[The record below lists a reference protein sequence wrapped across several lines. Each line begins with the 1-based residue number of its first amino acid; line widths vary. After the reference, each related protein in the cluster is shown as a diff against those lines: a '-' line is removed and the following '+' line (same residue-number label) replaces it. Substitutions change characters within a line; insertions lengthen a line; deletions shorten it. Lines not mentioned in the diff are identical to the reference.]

1 MNRECKKQKPEKGKG
16 KIMNK
21 YKNNVFKT
29 TASVLALAAVAN
41 LSSTAAAQDSQ
52 PDEVIATGIIQSLE
66 NALVE
71 KRQAN
76 NLVEVIKAE
85 DIGKLPDQNLAEVLE
100 NITGIQITRTAGV
113 GSGVQIRGTD
123 FNRTEINGVSSVGS
137 GFGRTGISFQDIP
150 ASLVSS
156 LTVTK
161 VPEAKTVEGS
171 VGGTINLETLRP
183 LDFKEPIK
191 AFRAQVEQSDLADS
205 VTPRFSGTIGNN
217 WTNAKGQE
225 LGLVFSGSYAK
236 QDVAFF
242 NPRADRDNVT
252 SANDPNFNSSTDFDY
267 LRIQFF
273 QQNYDNF
280 EFDTLNLNGTLEY
293 APNENMRFYV
303 DGIYNDQERTQESY
317 VLDLSG
323 VSNGDVVS
331 NTNYTGFETV
341 DFGEIDGPNGPV
353 NLGSVQAALTGV
365 LTPGID
371 SRGRQDPNFRVS
383 TSTGARITESAVFA
397 TGLDFEKD
405 RLSGKIE
412 VSTASSETDSPQ
424 FRPRLE
430 FINPNAPQP
439 TSASPDNGVPVQFDL
454 SNDTL
459 QFGFAQGLDTSP
471 TTAQLLDPANY
482 QLGRVTFSNSEAD
495 NRETGARLDLSYDM
509 EDSLSFLT
517 SVDAGY
523 RYNETTSE
531 RSSATSSVN
540 YGSFLNRPRASQFS
554 QFVIAGPD
562 NFDAAD
568 GRDLFIQNY
577 LAVDPEVSFSD
588 PQAVAAAINDAVR
601 ANNANPNLG
610 TTRTLPELGAP
621 TESANAFFN
630 ISEQTHALY
639 AQANFDGSAS
649 NIPVRGNLGVRWV
662 DTTITSTGNTV
673 TQGNV
678 NQTETSASYDFFL
691 PRFNVVANATDDL
704 LIRGGVAK
712 DIRRPGFTDLST
724 SVNFGTG
731 SNSVVALG
739 NPGLVPES
747 VWSYDLSAEYYFT
760 PSSLISVGVFHKER
774 TNLFTDIQE
783 DPPGNPAA
791 DGTLNIDVTDPCE
804 QGGIF
809 NPIADRNINSPIP
822 GVGICVPFRTQSNGE
837 GTFTQ
842 TGLELAGQFDLSS
855 FEDRLGWASGFGF
868 IGNYTYQKP
877 GGSAQDF
884 ASNFRR
890 IGGNRN
896 IFGNLGVAEPLQQ
909 IVQPNLSRNTYNAT
923 MFYEKFGL
931 SARARYT
938 WRSSFSLPASVESF
952 KAGAPLI
959 NGSRGQLNANMTYDV
974 NDNISVGIEGINILQ
989 GDQQQYCVKNN
1000 TLLCFNGFT
1009 DRRLIAG
1016 LNVKF

>member
-1 MNRECKKQKPEKGKG
+1 MNTKKSFIKA
-16 KIMNK
+16 
-21 YKNNVFKT
+21 T
-29 TASVLALAAVAN
+29 LLSASVLAMATSV
-41 LSSTAAAQDSQ
+41 AAQDSN
-52 PDEVIATGIIQSLE
+52 PADEVIATGIRQSLA

-71 KRQAN
+71 KRQAA

-113 GSGVQIRGTD
+113 GTGVQIRGTD
-123 FNRTEINGVSSVGS
+123 SNRTEINGISTVGS
-137 GFGRTGISFQDIP
+137 GFGRTGISFEDIP
-150 ASLVSS
+150 AALVSS
-156 LTVTK
+156 LQVTK
-161 VPEAKTVEGS
+161 VPEAKTIEGS

-183 LDFKEPIK
+183 LELSERVI
-191 AFRAQVEQSDLADS
+191 AFRAQAEQSDLADTI
-205 VTPRFSGTIGNN
+205 TPRFSGTIANN
-217 WTNAKGQE
+217 WQNNKGQE
-225 LGLVFSGSYAK
+225 FGVAFSGSFAR

-252 SANDPNFNSSTDFDY
+252 TANNPNFDSSTDFDY

-280 EFDTLNLNGTLEY
+280 EYETFNLNGTVEY
-293 APNENMRFYV
+293 APNENTRFYV
-303 DGIYNDQERTQESY
+303 EGIYNDQERRQESY

-323 VSNGDVVS
+323 VSNGAVVS
-331 NTNYTGFETV
+331 STNYTGFETV
-341 DFGEIDGPNGPV
+341 DFGEIDGPNGPI

-365 LTPGID
+365 LIPNTEG
-371 SRGRQDPNFRVS
+371 SNLDPNFRVS
-383 TSTGARITESAVFA
+383 TSTGARVTESAVFA
-397 TGLDFEKD
+397 TGLDFEKN

-430 FINPNAPQP
+430 FINPNSVQP
-439 TSASPDNGVPVQFDL
+439 RGRSADNGVPVEFDL
-454 SNDTL
+454 SDGTL
-459 QFGFAQGLDTSP
+459 QFGFAQGLDSSP

-482 QLGRVTFSNSEAD
+482 QLGRLTFSNSQAD
-495 NRETGARLDLSYDM
+495 NRESAARLDLSYDM

-517 SVDAGY
+517 SIDVGY
-523 RYNETTSE
+523 RYNETSSE
-531 RSSATSSVN
+531 RNSSISSIN
-540 YGSFLNRPRASQFS
+540 YGRDLNRPSADQFS
-554 QFVIAGPD
+554 DFVIAGPD

-568 GRDLFIQNY
+568 NRDLFIGNY
-577 LAVDPEVSFSD
+577 LAVDPEISFSD
-588 PQAVAAAINDAVR
+588 PQAIVAAINSAVR
-601 ANNANPNLG
+601 ANNANPNLPG
-610 TTRTLPELGAP
+610 RQLPELQTP
-621 TESANAFFN
+621 SETSTAFFN
-630 ISEQTHALY
+630 ISEKTHALY
-639 AQANFDGSAS
+639 AQANFDGDFS
-649 NIPVRGNLGVRWV
+649 NIPVRGNLGLRWI
-662 DTTITSTGNTV
+662 DTTINSVGNTV
-673 TQGNV
+673 AQGAV
-678 NQTETSASYDFFL
+678 SQTETSASYDFFL
-691 PRFNVVANATDDL
+691 PRFNVVANATDDIL
-704 LIRGGVAK
+704 LRGGVAR
-712 DIRRPGFTDLST
+712 DIRRPGFTNLST

-747 VWSYDLSAEYYFT
+747 VWSYDLSAEYYFS
-760 PSSLISVGVFHKER
+760 PSSLISVGLFHKSR

-783 DPPGNPAA
+783 DPPGNAAA
-791 DGTLNIDVTDPCE
+791 DGTLNIDVTPPCE
-804 QGGIF
+804 GGGIF

-822 GVGICVPFRTQSNGE
+822 GVGLCVPFRTQANGE
-837 GTFTQ
+837 GSFTQ
-842 TGLELAGQFDLSS
+842 TGLEFAAQFDLSS
-855 FEDRLGWASGFGF
+855 YEDRLGWASGFGF

-896 IFGNLGVAEPLQQ
+896 IFGNLGIADPLQQ
-909 IVQPNLSRNTYNAT
+909 IVQPNLSKNTYNAT
-923 MFYEKFGL
+923 VFYEKYGL

-959 NGSRGQLNANMTYDV
+959 NSARGQLNANVTYDV
-974 NDNISVGIEGINILQ
+974 TDNMSVGVEAINLLQ
-989 GDQQQYCVKNN
+989 GDQQQYCVKDG

-1016 LNVKF
+1016 LNYKF

>member
-1 MNRECKKQKPEKGKG
+1 M
-16 KIMNK
+16 
-21 YKNNVFKT
+21 KT
-29 TASVLALAAVAN
+29 SRIHLLRATASVAALSA
-41 LSSTAAAQDSQ
+41 LTAIAGTAMAQDAGG
-52 PDEVIATGIIQSLE
+52 DEIIATGIRQSLE

-113 GSGVQIRGTD
+113 GTGVQIRGTD
-123 FNRTEINGVSSVGS
+123 ANRTEINGVSTVGS
-137 GFGRTGISFQDIP
+137 GFGRTGISFEDIP

-156 LTVTK
+156 LQVTK

-183 LDFKEPIK
+183 LELNERVI
-191 AFRAQVEQSDLADS
+191 AFRAQAEQSDLADTI
-205 VTPRFSGTIGNN
+205 TPRFSGTIANN
-217 WTNAKGQE
+217 WSNSKGQE
-225 LGLVFSGSYAK
+225 LGVAFSGSYAR

-252 SANDPNFNSSTDFDY
+252 RANDPNFDSSTDFDF

-280 EFDTLNLNGTLEY
+280 EYETFNLNGTLEY
-293 APNENMRFYV
+293 APNENTRFYV
-303 DGIYNDQERTQESY
+303 EGIYNDQERRQESY

-323 VSNGDVVS
+323 VSNGAVVS
-331 NTNYTGFETV
+331 STNYTGFETV
-341 DFGEIDGPNGPV
+341 NFGEIDGPNGPV
-353 NLGSVQAALTGV
+353 DLGSVQAALTGV
-365 LTPGID
+365 LIPNTTG
-371 SRGRQDPNFRVS
+371 SRLDPNFRVS
-383 TSTGARITESAVFA
+383 TSTGARVTESAVFA
-397 TGLDFEKD
+397 TGLDFEKN
-405 RLSGKIE
+405 RFSGKIE
-412 VSTASSETDSPQ
+412 VSTSSSETESPQ

-430 FINPNAPQP
+430 FINPNSIQP
-439 TSASPDNGVPVQFDL
+439 RPGSADNGVPVEFDL
-454 SNDTL
+454 SGGTL
-459 QFGFAQGLDTSP
+459 QFGFAQGLDSSP

-482 QLGRVTFSNSEAD
+482 QLGRLTFSKGQAD
-495 NRETGARLDLSYDM
+495 NRESAARLDLSYDM
-509 EDSLSFLT
+509 EDTLPFITSLD
-517 SVDAGY
+517 VGY
-523 RYNETTSE
+523 RFNETSSE
-531 RSSATSSVN
+531 RNSSISSIN
-540 YGSFLNRPRASQFS
+540 FGNDLNRPSADQFASV
-554 QFVIAGPD
+554 VIAGPD

-568 GRDLFIQNY
+568 DRRLFIGDY
-577 LAVDPEVSFSD
+577 LAVDPELSFSD
-588 PQAVAAAINDAVR
+588 PQAVVAAFNSAIR
-601 ANNANPNLG
+601 ANNANPDIEG
-610 TTRTLPELGAP
+610 RQLPLVQTP
-621 TESANAFFN
+621 SESSTAFFD
-630 ISEQTHALY
+630 ITEKTHALY
-639 AQANFDGSAS
+639 AQANFEGDFS
-649 NIPVRGNLGVRWV
+649 NMPVRGNLGLRWI
-662 DTTITSTGNTV
+662 DTTINSVGNTV
-673 TQGNV
+673 AQGNIS
-678 NQTETSASYDFFL
+678 QTETSASYDFFL
-691 PRFNVVANATDDL
+691 PRFNVVVDAADDI
-704 LIRGGVAK
+704 LIRGGIAR
-712 DIRRPGFTDLST
+712 DIQRPGFTNLST

-739 NPGLVPES
+739 NPALVPEG
-747 VWSYDLSAEYYFT
+747 VWSYDLSAEYYFS
-760 PSSLISVGVFHKER
+760 PSSLISIGLFHKDR

-783 DPPGNPAA
+783 DPPGNAAA

-804 QGGIF
+804 AGGIF

-822 GVGICVPFRTQSNGE
+822 GVGICVPFRTQANGE
-837 GTFTQ
+837 GNFTQ
-842 TGLELAGQFDLSS
+842 TGIELAAQFDLSS

-884 ASNFRR
+884 ESNFRR

-923 MFYEKFGL
+923 VFYEKYGL

-959 NGSRGQLNANMTYDV
+959 NGARGQLNANITYDI
-974 NDNISVGIEGINILQ
+974 NDRMSVGVEGINLLQ

-1016 LNVKF
+1016 LNYKF